1 MGFPCL
7 DEPPVISSMS
17 DMEDIDLSDNEKPV
31 ESCEFVDDVE
41 LHAASSRIQ
50 RLRAFTVFLS
60 FPLLR

>member
-1 MGFPCL
+1 MLVNIYHFIVFLWLYDMGFPCL

-41 LHAASSRIQ
+41 ACC
-50 RLRAFTVFLS
+50 
-60 FPLLR
+60 LL